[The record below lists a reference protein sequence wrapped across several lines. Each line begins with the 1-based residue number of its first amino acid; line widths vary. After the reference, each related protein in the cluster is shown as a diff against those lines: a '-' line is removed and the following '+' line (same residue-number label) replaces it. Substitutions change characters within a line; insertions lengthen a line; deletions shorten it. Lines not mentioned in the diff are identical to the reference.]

1 METHPLVS
9 MVCSRWNNVSERLGR
24 LTSTARGFSTEAGA
38 SLASHGPEGNGMM
51 FLGGNSG
58 GDRAPSTQ
66 DKSRRAVWAEC
77 TLSQHLHP
85 PTPFVGDLPALLSR
99 EVQARHPATD
109 LPMPTLSLPI
119 LALGELA
126 KGRDLVLVVSGQG
139 PSIEFVPLRR
149 SANTCWD
156 KMTALGWAAGLGGV
170 ESAASQLSRTA
181 GHGAGQGPW
190 TSRHG
195 VPITGGAGQ
204 GAGRPQPH
212 SHPGPLFSG
221 LSSLHPSFSFPPDTQ
236 RQWKRVRGSLHPSD
250 QTRPGRWGSCP
261 LTGENFHHACSRD
274 WGGGD
279 ES

>member
-1 METHPLVS
+1 METGSLLPKT
-9 MVCSRWNNVSERLGR
+9 R
-24 LTSTARGFSTEAGA
+24 AGEP
-38 SLASHGPEGNGMM
+38 SGPN
-51 FLGGNSG
+51 
-58 GDRAPSTQ
+58 APS
-66 DKSRRAVWAEC
+66 
-77 TLSQHLHP
+77 LSISTPLP
-85 PTPFVGDLPALLSR
+85 PLL
-99 EVQARHPATD
+99 VI
-109 LPMPTLSLPI
+109 SLPSCHVRSRPGAQPQTR
-119 LALGELA
+119 LCPLCPFPSLLLCQLTLGELA
-126 KGRDLVLVVSGQG
+126 KGRDLVLVVSGPG

-149 SANTCWD
+149 SASTCWH

-170 ESAASQLSRTA
+170 ESAASQLSRTTS
-181 GHGAGQGPW
+181 HGAGQGPW
-190 TSRHG
+190 TSQRG

-236 RQWKRVRGSLHPSD
+236 RQWMRVRGSLHPSD